1 MNSFD
6 WIEDY
11 PAAVTV
17 CDCEGIILAM
27 NRRSIEQFDKRGGA
41 QLIGTSLFDCHPE
54 SANIIIRNML
64 RTELPNI
71 YITESISGRRLIQQI
86 PWFKQGVF
94 AGIVETTCVV
104 GDEIPVKKRG

>member
-11 PAAVTV
+11 PSAVTV
-17 CDCEGIILAM
+17 CDGEGIIIAM

-41 QLIGTSLFDCHPE
+41 KLIGTSLFDCHPE

-64 RTELPNI
+64 RTELPNV
-71 YITESISGRRLIQQI
+71 YITESTSGRRLIQQI

-94 AGIVETTCVV
+94 AGIVETTCAVN
-104 GDEIPVKKRG
+104 DEIPVKKRG